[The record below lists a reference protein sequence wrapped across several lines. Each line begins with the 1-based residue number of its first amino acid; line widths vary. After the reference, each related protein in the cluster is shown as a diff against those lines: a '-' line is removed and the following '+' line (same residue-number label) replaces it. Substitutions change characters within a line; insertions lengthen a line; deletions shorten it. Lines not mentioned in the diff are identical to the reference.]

1 MNGRSLL
8 PATGTGNGLFINI
21 TIDEG
26 VDGSPNGCKR
36 YTQRVKKWQSF
47 HKRMLYQQQAESC
60 DICRA

>member
-1 MNGRSLL
+1 MMAENMNGKSLL

-36 YTQRVKKWQSF
+36 YTQRVKKMAIISQ
-47 HKRMLYQQQAESC
+47 KDAVP
-60 DICRA
+60 AAG